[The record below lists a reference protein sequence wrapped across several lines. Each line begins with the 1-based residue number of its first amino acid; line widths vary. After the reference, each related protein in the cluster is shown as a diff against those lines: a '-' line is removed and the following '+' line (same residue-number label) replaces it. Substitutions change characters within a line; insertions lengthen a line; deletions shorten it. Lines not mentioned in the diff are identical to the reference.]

1 MQNYNKIKQKG
12 YNPDYPEIAEIWK
25 YGDPIPEWLSDR
37 ANITG
42 LDDNG
47 NPVIETRKE
56 TSGEIEILKKKKR
69 DVLVKLKSE
78 NSVLLFSETH
88 PIISLTPH
96 QLELLY

>member
-47 NPVIETRKE
+47 NPVIETRK
-56 TSGEIEILKKKKR
+56 
-69 DVLVKLKSE
+69 
-78 NSVLLFSETH
+78 
-88 PIISLTPH
+88 
-96 QLELLY
+96 